1 MGQIE
6 LMQGKTNDA
15 KQRFETAISLSKGKD
30 VQVQNA
36 IARANV
42 GARAGDAQYAIEK
55 ATQATQIKGFN
66 DPDTYKLL
74 GDAYRKNIDGG
85 GAVTA
90 YTKALS
96 LNAKYAAAKYG
107 IGKVYLTQ
115 NNKEYFIPAF
125 EEAIQMDP
133 AYLPALF
140 ELFYYYYFRDVNKAE
155 QYLNQYVANADQGPD
170 IEYLK
175 TDFRYAKGDFAGART
190 AAQQL
195 ITQYADKVNPRM
207 YRMIAYTSDT
217 LGDAPGAKQA
227 MNTFL
232 AKAEPETILPGDYLE
247 LAKINSKIPGSESE
261 AFTNFQTAIDKD
273 TALENKIEYINK
285 AADLAK
291 KLGDRKQQ
299 AAWLGV
305 AYRMDKNPNQND
317 LYNYGFA
324 HYQAGNYDS
333 AINIFCNEYEG
344 KYPNE
349 IFGYLWCARANEA
362 KDTTWQSGIAVQ
374 PFEKLAQMSMTIDS
388 AKYKGQAKNALFK
401 LASYA
406 NDVKKDPKQAL
417 AYVNQILAFDPADPN
432 AMKIQDILQKA
443 INRPQ
448 KAATP
453 AKPPVKKPATK
464 SGGGSSAK
472 KK

>member
-1 MGQIE
+1 
-6 LMQGKTNDA
+6 
-15 KQRFETAISLSKGKD
+15 
-30 VQVQNA
+30 
-36 IARANV
+36 
-42 GARAGDAQYAIEK
+42 
-55 ATQATQIKGFN
+55 
-66 DPDTYKLL
+66 
-74 GDAYRKNIDGG
+74 
-85 GAVTA
+85 
-90 YTKALS
+90 
-96 LNAKYAAAKYG
+96 
-107 IGKVYLTQ
+107 
-115 NNKEYFIPAF
+115 
-125 EEAIQMDP
+125 
-133 AYLPALF
+133 
-140 ELFYYYYFRDVNKAE
+140 
-155 QYLNQYVANADQGPD
+155 
-170 IEYLK
+170 
-175 TDFRYAKGDFAGART
+175 
-190 AAQQL
+190 
-195 ITQYADKVNPRM
+195 
-207 YRMIAYTSDT
+207 
-217 LGDAPGAKQA
+217 
-227 MNTFL
+227 
-232 AKAEPETILPGDYLE
+232 
-247 LAKINSKIPGSESE
+247 
-261 AFTNFQTAIDKD
+261 
-273 TALENKIEYINK
+273 
-285 AADLAK
+285 
-291 KLGDRKQQ
+291 
-299 AAWLGV
+299 
-305 AYRMDKNPNQND
+305 MDKNPNQND